1 MKSSKLIL
9 ALWLGTSAWAQT
21 LSMQSQVNPPVAA
34 KPNGARMASSTASSP
49 KPPAPATTTTA
60 TPAARRSANGQPVN
74 VSPRQIAAPVN
85 PPAARPAAV
94 KAATRSGAK
103 SAAQSSSRRHSRK
116 AGQPSSGTTALA
128 AGGKG
133 APVANRARRD
143 PFVSP
148 VVDRIKNAASCS
160 GSGKQCLVI
169 GEISLHGVVHSP
181 SGFIAV
187 VMNGEHTYFLRENDP
202 LADGSVE
209 RITKD
214 AIILR
219 EHSSDVLGRPLTREV
234 TKKLGA
240 PPV

>member
-9 ALWLGTSAWAQT
+9 ALWLGVSAWAQT
-21 LSMQSQVNPPVAA
+21 PPLKQQANAPIASKPGASQTV
-34 KPNGARMASSTASSP
+34 SHSASSP
-49 KPPAPATTTTA
+49 KPSSTPTAPKTVPPAAPRNDVKKTPVSAPATA
-60 TPAARRSANGQPVN
+60 
-74 VSPRQIAAPVN
+74 
-85 PPAARPAAV
+85 
-94 KAATRSGAK
+94 KLAATKPSTTKPRAK
-103 SAAQSSSRRHSRK
+103 SSSSK
-116 AGQPSSGTTALA
+116 TAVA
-128 AGGKG
+128 ADGKR
-133 APVANRARRD
+133 APTRMNGRRD

-148 VVDRIKNAASCS
+148 VVDRIRVASCS

-181 SGFIAV
+181 SGFLAV

-219 EHSSDVLGRPLTREV
+219 ERSSDVFGRPVMREV
-234 TKKLGA
+234 TKRLGV
-240 PPV
+240 PPA